1 MTLSLVAQGDLE
13 VVITRT
19 FGATREFVFD
29 AHTRPELLQ
38 RWYGVRDG
46 WTLPIC
52 EMDLRPDGRYLHS
65 WRHETLGK
73 GFRYSGIYREVM
85 APGRLVYTER
95 LNDEPCESLVTM
107 VLTEFEGRTTLQ
119 LTVRF
124 ESVSSRDAVLR
135 SQMQSGLDESYDLLE
150 QLQNEMETRS

>member
-1 MTLSLVAQGDLE
+1 VTLSLVAQGDLE

-73 GFRYSGIYREVM
+73 GFRYSGI
-85 APGRLVYTER
+85 
-95 LNDEPCESLVTM
+95 DEPCESLVTM